1 VALGGDCPG
10 DLALL
15 RAQQPAFG
23 TVASD
28 PTVSRL
34 IDRLAADSDAA
45 LTAIRSARAQARQR
59 VWDRAGIPLQEGL
72 VTLDLDA
79 TLVSAHSEKEWAD
92 KTFKKGSGFHPL
104 LGFIDHGAGGTG
116 EPVGGLLRAG
126 NAGSNTTTDH
136 LTVLEQSLHQLPE
149 PVRRRDDQGRRAIL
163 VRIDAA
169 GATHGFLRAV
179 AGHGMQFSIG
189 AALGHFDRAGILN
202 GLPTARWSRAY
213 DAHGI
218 ERDGA
223 WVAEATDVADLS
235 AYPTGTRL
243 ILHIER
249 PHPGAQL
256 RITDADGLR
265 VTGVLTNSTGEQ
277 LAELELRHRHR
288 ARCED
293 RIRAAKDTGLAN
305 LPFHD
310 AAQNQIWLEVCAL
323 TAELLAWTQRLALT
337 GWARTAEPKRL
348 RLFDA
353 AARLITTARRRIL
366 KIDPHWPRGHSHH
379 RRTPAIVLLRR
390 RISGPSLPLR
400 PEPRSTPQNQP
411 SGQHNTS
418 HSAQPPEK
426 INKQAQHDHPPKS

>member
-1 VALGGDCPG
+1 
-10 DLALL
+10 
-15 RAQQPAFG
+15 
-23 TVASD
+23 
-28 PTVSRL
+28 
-34 IDRLAADSDAA
+34 
-45 LTAIRSARAQARQR
+45 
-59 VWDRAGIPLQEGL
+59 
-72 VTLDLDA
+72 
-79 TLVSAHSEKEWAD
+79 
-92 KTFKKGSGFHPL
+92 
-104 LGFIDHGAGGTG
+104 
-116 EPVGGLLRAG
+116 
-126 NAGSNTTTDH
+126 
-136 LTVLEQSLHQLPE
+136 
-149 PVRRRDDQGRRAIL
+149 
-163 VRIDAA
+163 
-169 GATHGFLRAV
+169 
-179 AGHGMQFSIG
+179 GHGMQFSIG